1 MNRRLTV
8 MIAACGLLLAGVANA
23 QNETS
28 SSAPVSYTS
37 VSQLNTL
44 LGQLQQATQS
54 IQATLSKMR
63 VDKWKTDNNNKRQ
76 TQANVESIQRNLQSA
91 LPEIVTQ
98 LRAAPEDMR
107 TTFKLYRNLD
117 ALYDV
122 MVSVTESAGAFGS
135 KDDFQSLQNDISS
148 FENTRR
154 GLADRI
160 DSLTGSKEAEME
172 RLRGQVRALQANAA
186 AAPPKKTVVDD
197 TEPPKKPSKK
207 KIPKR
212 RTASQAHP
220 PK

>member
-1 MNRRLTV
+1 MKRRFFV
-8 MIAACGLLLAGVANA
+8 MIAVCGLVFASTANA

-54 IQATLSKMR
+54 IQTTLGKMR

-76 TQANVESIQRNLQSA
+76 AEANVESIQRNLQSA

-98 LRAAPEDMR
+98 LRSAPEDMR
-107 TTFKLYRNLD
+107 ATFKLYRNLD

-122 MVSVTESAGAFGS
+122 MVSVTELAGAFGS
-135 KDDFQSLQNDISS
+135 KDDFQSLSNDISS
-148 FENTRR
+148 IENTRR
-154 GLADRI
+154 GLADRM

-172 RLRGQVRALQANAA
+172 RLRNQVRALQASIPAT
-186 AAPPKKTVVDD
+186 PPKKTVVDD

-207 KIPKR
+207 KIPKPP
-212 RTASQAHP
+212 TASQAQP

>member
-1 MNRRLTV
+1 MKRRFFV
-8 MIAACGLLLAGVANA
+8 MIAVCGLVLASTANA

-54 IQATLSKMR
+54 LQTTLGKMR
-63 VDKWKTDNNNKRQ
+63 VDKWKTDNTNKRQ
-76 TQANVESIQRNLQSA
+76 AEANVESIQRNLQSA

-98 LRAAPEDMR
+98 LRSAPEDMR
-107 TTFKLYRNLD
+107 ATFKLYRNLD

-122 MVSVTESAGAFGS
+122 MVSVTELAGAFGS
-135 KDDFQSLQNDISS
+135 KDDFQSLSNDISS
-148 FENTRR
+148 IENTRR
-154 GLADRI
+154 GLADRM

-172 RLRGQVRALQANAA
+172 RLRGQVKALQASAA

-207 KIPKR
+207 KIPKPP
-212 RTASQAHP
+212 TASQAQP

>member
-1 MNRRLTV
+1 MNRRFAV
-8 MIAACGLLLAGVANA
+8 MIAACGLALAGMANA

-63 VDKWKTDNNNKRQ
+63 VDKWKTDNNSKRQ
-76 TQANVESIQRNLQSA
+76 AEANVESIQRNLQSA

-98 LRAAPEDMR
+98 LRSAPEDMR
-107 TTFKLYRNLD
+107 ATFKLYRNLD

-122 MVSVTESAGAFGS
+122 MVSVTELAGAFGS
-135 KDDFQSLQNDISS
+135 KDDFQSLSNDISS
-148 FENTRR
+148 IENTRR

-172 RLRGQVRALQANAA
+172 RLRGQVKALQESAA

-197 TEPPKKPSKK
+197 TEPVKKPSKK
-207 KIPKR
+207 KIPKPP
-212 RTASQAHP
+212 TASQAQP